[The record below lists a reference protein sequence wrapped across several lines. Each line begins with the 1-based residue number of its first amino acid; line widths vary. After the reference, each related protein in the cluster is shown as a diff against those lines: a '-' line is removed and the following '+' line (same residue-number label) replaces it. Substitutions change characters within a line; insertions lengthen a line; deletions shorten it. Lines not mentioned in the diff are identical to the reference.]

1 MCGTRTAIPRPRTS
15 WELLTLA
22 FALVLFGPAG
32 GPRPAAAAEPVEQLA
47 ASIPLTA
54 GQATLRDRVTGLRTV
69 ADRRDQR
76 DRHGP
81 TLPAVGTAAA
91 GVALLLA
98 GRLRRP
104 AGSSGRHGRPG
115 VASPRGPPLLRSA

>member
-22 FALVLFGPAG
+22 FALVLLGSAG
-32 GPRPAAAAEPVEQLA
+32 GARPAAVAEPVEQLA
-47 ASIPLTA
+47 ASVPLTA
-54 GQATLRDRVTGLRTV
+54 GQATLRDRVTGLWTV

-81 TLPAVGTAAA
+81 TLPAVVTVAA

-104 AGSSGRHGRPG
+104 AGSRGRHGRHGP
-115 VASPRGPPLLRSA
+115 ASPRGPPLLRSA